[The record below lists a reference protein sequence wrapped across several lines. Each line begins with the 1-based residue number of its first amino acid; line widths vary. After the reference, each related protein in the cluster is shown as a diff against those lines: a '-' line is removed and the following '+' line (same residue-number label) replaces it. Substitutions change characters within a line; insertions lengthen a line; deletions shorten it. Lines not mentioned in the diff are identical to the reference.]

1 MKKRQSQH
9 SKEFV
14 EAYVFSDTNP
24 TGLAVSFA
32 FPLVDGSP
40 STLVSGQ
47 WDPTGWV
54 DGRAIAQCLVGPG
67 AEDLA
72 VGSYD
77 VYVKWTDSPEVPLIL
92 TGQLEIY

>member
-1 MKKRQSQH
+1 MKKRQSSL

-14 EAYVFSDTNP
+14 EAYVFSDTDP

-32 FPLVDGSP
+32 FPVTDGAP
-40 STLVSGQ
+40 SSTVSGQ

-67 AEDLA
+67 ANVLA
-72 VGSYD
+72 VGNYD

-92 TGQLEIY
+92 TGQLEIF